1 MCGYSLRDTVGMG
14 VYMIIIRHR
23 LRRIFAGAF
32 QSILLFISIAVSAT
46 LAFASLQVSGVMR
59 QVEMDQSRNQFGNSD
74 IIIEP
79 NPELN
84 ETKRINVS
92 MLGAFESDMQYC
104 LPVRRSLFLSG
115 DV

>member
-1 MCGYSLRDTVGMG
+1 
-14 VYMIIIRHR
+14 MIIIRHR

-59 QVEMDQSRNQFGNSD
+59 QVKMDQSRNQFGNSD